1 MLKTRIPVLFLACV
15 ALISPISRAAD
26 RNGGDIKALCTTF
39 PIYLI
44 TRNVTAGVPGVTVDL
59 MIPAAL
65 GCPHDYALTPGDMRK
80 LENADVLIVNGLGME
95 EFLGTPVERAN
106 PGLIQIDSSKGV
118 DNLLEYPED
127 HDHEEEDEAE
137 AEDHDHEG
145 EDEDHDHEAE
155 AEDHDHDHEH
165 EGVNPHLYVSPSMA
179 ARLAENIAEELARAV
194 PAGGDALRQNA
205 GRYRAAMEKLI
216 EQGRALSSRLANRR
230 IVEPHGAFDYLARD
244 LGLEI
249 VGILQPHGIDL
260 SAAGMLELL
269 ETIRR
274 EKPGAIFIEPQYS
287 DKPGLAIS
295 RETGIPLFVLDPIAT
310 GPDDAPLDYFT
321 TTMLRNFE
329 ILESALGAGKK

>member
-1 MLKTRIPVLFLACV
+1 MLKMRIPVLFVACF
-15 ALISPISRAAD
+15 ALFPPALRAAD

-44 TRNVTAGVPGVTVDL
+44 ARNVAADVPGITVDL

-80 LENADVLIVNGLGME
+80 LEDADVLIVNGLGME
-95 EFLGTPVERAN
+95 EFLGTPVEKAN
-106 PGLIQIDSSKGV
+106 PDLIQIDSSKGI

-127 HDHEEEDEAE
+127 HDHEEEHE
-137 AEDHDHEG
+137 AEDHDH
-145 EDEDHDHEAE
+145 DHDEAE
-155 AEDHDHDHEH
+155 AEDHDHDHGHKH

-179 ARLAENIAEELARAV
+179 ARLAENIAEDLARIV
-194 PAGGDALRQNA
+194 PDGAAALRRNA
-205 GRYRAAMEKLI
+205 GRYRGAMERLVD
-216 EQGRALSSRLANRR
+216 QGRALGSRLANRR

-287 DKPGLAIS
+287 DKPGLAVS
-295 RETGIPLFVLDPIAT
+295 RETGIPLFVLDPVAT

-321 TTMLRNFE
+321 TAMVRNFG
-329 ILESALGAGKK
+329 ILENALGAAKK